1 MYWLEVSVTSDGEA
15 AEAVSDLL
23 QPYAYQGSV
32 VIEQLGDPNSLDPY
46 ALEPHVRV
54 KIYVPGSED
63 SPALRLRLEE
73 SIYFLSRL
81 YPIPAPVFR
90 ELKDKDWANA
100 WREHYRPF
108 QIGRRLWIQPSWQR
122 SNPPR
127 PNDIV
132 ITLDPGM
139 AFGTGLHPS
148 TQMCLQALEG
158 IVQPGDSVLDVGTG
172 SGILAIGAAKLG
184 AAKVVAFDIDRV
196 AVETTLDNAMQN
208 RVQAKINC
216 FQGELSAVVVS
227 PWRIVVANILAP
239 VLSTLLVDQRLLDYV
254 AMDGRLILSGV
265 IDEQMP
271 RLVRDIEEVGG
282 SVEATYTVRDWVCL
296 VVKHKNATP

>member
-1 MYWLEVSVTSDGEA
+1 MYWLEVSVKTDGEA

-23 QPYAYQGSV
+23 QPYAHQGSV
-32 VIEQLGDPNSLDPY
+32 VIEQLGDPNSVDPY

-54 KIYVPGSED
+54 KIYIPGNDD

-73 SIYFLSRL
+73 SIYHLSRL

-90 ELKDKDWANA
+90 KLKDQDWVNA

-108 QIGRRLWIQPSWQR
+108 RIGRRLWIQPSWQR
-122 SNPPR
+122 SDVPKPG
-127 PNDIV
+127 DIV

-158 IVQPGDSVLDVGTG
+158 VVQLGDSVLDVGTG
-172 SGILAIGAAKLG
+172 SGILAIGAVKLG
-184 AAKVVAFDIDRV
+184 AAKVLAFDIDRV
-196 AVETTLDNAMQN
+196 AVETTQQNAAQN
-208 RVQAKINC
+208 RVHPRIAY
-216 FQGELSAVVVS
+216 FQGELSAVVVR

-239 VLSTLLVDQRLLDYV
+239 VLSTLLLDGRLLDYV
-254 AMDGRLILSGV
+254 AMDGRLILSGI

-271 RLVRDIEEVGG
+271 QIVRDIVDVGG
-282 SVEATYTVRDWVCL
+282 SIEATYTVRDWVCL
-296 VVKHKNATP
+296 VAKHKNATP